1 MKNNVYDVLKWIAI
15 IVLPAL
21 STFVAVTFKIWQI
34 PYGNEIAQTITA
46 LATCLGSI
54 LMVSNAKYN
63 SKLDTGDKNF
73 DVPED

>member
-1 MKNNVYDVLKWIAI
+1 MKNHVYDTLKWISI

-34 PYGNEIAQTITA
+34 PFGNEIAQTITA

-63 SKLDTGDKNF
+63 SKLDTSDMNF
-73 DVPED
+73 DIPED